1 MKLTA
6 KDLLKL
12 KIIDEIIPEPLG
24 GAHRDPDNI
33 ANDITTT
40 TTISTAPST
49 TSENSSESTTTTS
62 ATIQYTF
69 DVEKMS
75 PFTGKELP
83 PETWLNRPRRVIA
96 FKIDNNINARPQS
109 GLQEADAVHEILV
122 EGGMTR
128 FLAFFYDNTSKYLG
142 PIRSARPTDP
152 TVVRPYGGTLVVSGA
167 TAGLIPSIR
176 ELGVPVLEEQN
187 SPVMFRISNR
197 KAPHNL
203 YADTELV
210 RERIEERGFYFLQPG
225 PGPLY
230 PFGLNQNNWV
240 EGADRVT
247 VKYSEFTTVIWKL
260 DGKKYSRFIIDKYS
274 ENKEAVAHNFISQD
288 GNYTDI
294 LQTETIVV
302 LQGPIYKDQAT
313 TLPSVLTVGVGNAY
327 VFNND
332 KYIQGTWRRGD
343 INEPFVLTDLNG
355 DDIQV
360 PPSTQWVHILP
371 NEGEILI
378 DN

>member
-1 MKLTA
+1 MTLVLVSCGATT
-6 KDLLKL
+6 
-12 KIIDEIIPEPLG
+12 DESTVV
-24 GAHRDPDNI
+24 D
-33 ANDITTT
+33 TTT
-40 TTISTAPST
+40 TSLVTPTTIS
-49 TSENSSESTTTTS
+49 SEPKESTTTTEANIS
-62 ATIQYTF
+62 YVF

-75 PFTGKELP
+75 PFTGEELL
-83 PETWLNRPRRVIA
+83 PETWLKRPRRVVA

-176 ELGVPVLEEQN
+176 DLGVPVLEEQ
-187 SPVMFRISNR
+187 STPTMFRISSRN
-197 KAPHNL
+197 APHNL

-230 PFGLNQNNWV
+230 PFGLNQNNWID
-240 EGADRVT
+240 GADKIT
-247 VKYSEFTTVIWKL
+247 IKYSEFTTVIWKL
-260 DGKKYSRFIIDKYS
+260 DDNKYSRFIIDGYS
-274 ENKEAVAHNFISQD
+274 NDKDAVAHNFISQD

-294 LQTETIVV
+294 LQTETVVV
-302 LQGPIYKDQAT
+302 LQGPIYKDPAT

-327 VFNND
+327 VFN
-332 KYIQGTWRRGD
+332 KGQYIEGTWRRGD
-343 INEPFVLTDLNG
+343 ISDSFVLSDING
-355 DDIQV
+355 DNIEV

-371 NEGEILI
+371 NEGEVLI

>member
-1 MKLTA
+1 MKKVTILV
-6 KDLLKL
+6 
-12 KIIDEIIPEPLG
+12 
-24 GAHRDPDNI
+24 I
-33 ANDITTT
+33 ALVFVTC
-40 TTISTAPST
+40 ST
-49 TSENSSESTTTTS
+49 TSDETSSVEITSTTTASVTTVQQS
-62 ATIQYTF
+62 NESSTTTEPTIEYVF

-83 PETWLNRPRRVIA
+83 PETWLKRPKRVIS

-152 TVVRPYGGTLVVSGA
+152 TMVRPYGGTLVVSGA

-176 ELGVPVLEEQN
+176 ELGVPVLEEQS
-187 SPVMFRISNR
+187 SPVMFRISTRN
-197 KAPHNL
+197 APHNL

-210 RERIEERGFYFLQPG
+210 RQTIDSRGFYFLQPG

-230 PFGLNQNNWV
+230 PFGLNQNNWSD
-240 EGADRVT
+240 GANKIT
-247 VKYSEFTTVIWKL
+247 IKYSEFTSVIWKL
-260 DGKKYSRFIIDKYS
+260 DGDRYSRFIIDNYS
-274 ENKEAVAHNFISQD
+274 ENKEATAHNFISQD
-288 GNYTDI
+288 GNYSDI
-294 LQTETIVV
+294 LKTETIVV
-302 LQGPIYKDQAT
+302 IQGPLYKDKAT
-313 TLPSVLTVGVGNAY
+313 TLPSVLTVGVGNVY
-327 VFNND
+327 VFNQG
-332 KYIQGTWRRGD
+332 KYIEGTWRRGD
-343 INEPFVLTDLNG
+343 ITDPFDLTDING
-355 DDIQV
+355 NDIQV

-371 NEGEILI
+371 NEGIVSV

>member
-1 MKLTA
+1 M
-6 KDLLKL
+6 
-12 KIIDEIIPEPLG
+12 
-24 GAHRDPDNI
+24 I
-33 ANDITTT
+33 ALVFVACSTTSEELNAVDTTT
-40 TTISTAPST
+40 TTEAPVT
-49 TSENSSESTTTTS
+49 TIQQSDESTTTTEP
-62 ATIQYTF
+62 TIEYVF

-83 PETWLNRPRRVIA
+83 PETWLKRPKRVIA
-96 FKIDNNINARPQS
+96 FKIDNNIKARPQS

-152 TVVRPYGGTLVVSGA
+152 TMVRPYGGTLVVSGA

-176 ELGVPVLEEQN
+176 ELGVPVLEEQS
-187 SPVMFRISNR
+187 SPVMFRISSRN
-197 KAPHNL
+197 APHNL

-210 RERIEERGFYFLQPG
+210 RQRIEDRGFYFLQPG

-230 PFGLNQNNWV
+230 PFGLNQNNWND
-240 EGADRVT
+240 GADKIT
-247 VKYSEFTTVIWKL
+247 IKYSEFTTVIWKL
-260 DGKKYSRFIIDKYS
+260 DGDKYSRFIIDNYS
-274 ENKEAVAHNFISQD
+274 DNKEATAHNFISQD

-294 LQTETIVV
+294 LKTETIVV
-302 LQGPIYKDQAT
+302 IQGPLYKDKAT

-327 VFNND
+327 VFNQG
-332 KYIQGTWRRGD
+332 KYIEGSWRRGD
-343 INEPFVLTDLNG
+343 ITEPFVLTDING
-355 DDIQV
+355 NDIQV

-371 NEGEILI
+371 NEGLVSV

>member
-1 MKLTA
+1 MKKFTILVIALVFVACSTTS
-6 KDLLKL
+6 
-12 KIIDEIIPEPLG
+12 EEPV
-24 GAHRDPDNI
+24 AVD
-33 ANDITTT
+33 TTT
-40 TTISTAPST
+40 TTEASVT
-49 TSENSSESTTTTS
+49 TTQQSDESTTTTEP
-62 ATIQYTF
+62 TIEYVF

-83 PETWLNRPRRVIA
+83 PETWLKRPKRVIA
-96 FKIDNNINARPQS
+96 FKIDNNIKARPQS

-152 TVVRPYGGTLVVSGA
+152 TMVRPYGGTLVVSGA

-176 ELGVPVLEEQN
+176 ELGVPVLEEQS
-187 SPVMFRISNR
+187 SPVMFRISSRN
-197 KAPHNL
+197 APHNL

-210 RERIEERGFYFLQPG
+210 RQRIDDRGFYFLQPG

-230 PFGLNQNNWV
+230 PFGLNQNNWND
-240 EGADRVT
+240 GADKIT
-247 VKYSEFTTVIWKL
+247 IKYSEFTTVIWKL
-260 DGKKYSRFIIDKYS
+260 DGDKYSRFIIDNYS
-274 ENKEAVAHNFISQD
+274 DNKEATAHNFISQD

-294 LQTETIVV
+294 LKTETIVV
-302 LQGPIYKDQAT
+302 IQGPLYKDKAT

-327 VFNND
+327 VFNQG
-332 KYIQGTWRRGD
+332 KYIEGSWRRGD
-343 INEPFVLTDLNG
+343 ITEPFVLTDING
-355 DDIQV
+355 NDIQV

-371 NEGEILI
+371 NEGLVSV

>member
-1 MKLTA
+1 MIALVFVSCSTTS
-6 KDLLKL
+6 
-12 KIIDEIIPEPLG
+12 EEPV
-24 GAHRDPDNI
+24 AVD
-33 ANDITTT
+33 TTT
-40 TTISTAPST
+40 TTEAPAT
-49 TSENSSESTTTTS
+49 TIQQTDDSTTTTEP
-62 ATIQYTF
+62 TIEYVF

-83 PETWLNRPRRVIA
+83 PETWLKRPKRVIA
-96 FKIDNNINARPQS
+96 FKIDNNIKARPQS

-152 TVVRPYGGTLVVSGA
+152 TMVRPYGGTLVVSGA

-176 ELGVPVLEEQN
+176 ELGVPVLEEQS
-187 SPVMFRISNR
+187 SPVMFRISSRN
-197 KAPHNL
+197 APHNL

-210 RERIEERGFYFLQPG
+210 RQRIEDRGFYFLQPG

-230 PFGLNQNNWV
+230 PFGLNQNNWND
-240 EGADRVT
+240 GADKIT
-247 VKYSEFTTVIWKL
+247 IKYSEFTTVIWKL
-260 DGKKYSRFIIDKYS
+260 DGDKYSRFIIDNYS
-274 ENKEAVAHNFISQD
+274 DNKEATAHNFISQD

-294 LQTETIVV
+294 LKTETIVV
-302 LQGPIYKDQAT
+302 IQGPLYKDKAT

-327 VFNND
+327 VINQG
-332 KYIQGTWRRGD
+332 KYIEGSWRRGD
-343 INEPFVLTDLNG
+343 ITEPFVLTDING
-355 DDIQV
+355 NDIEV

-371 NEGEILI
+371 NEGLVSI

>member
-1 MKLTA
+1 MKKFTI
-6 KDLLKL
+6 LLIAL
-12 KIIDEIIPEPLG
+12 VFVACSTTSEEP
-24 GAHRDPDNI
+24 I
-33 ANDITTT
+33 AVDTTT
-40 TTISTAPST
+40 TTEAPAT
-49 TSENSSESTTTTS
+49 TIQQTDESTTTTEP
-62 ATIQYTF
+62 TIEYVF

-83 PETWLNRPRRVIA
+83 PETWLKRPKRVIA
-96 FKIDNNINARPQS
+96 FKIDNNIKARPQS

-152 TVVRPYGGTLVVSGA
+152 TMVRPYGGTLVVSGA

-176 ELGVPVLEEQN
+176 ELGVPVLEEQS
-187 SPVMFRISNR
+187 SPVMFRISSRN
-197 KAPHNL
+197 APHNL

-210 RERIEERGFYFLQPG
+210 RQRIEDRGFYFLQPG

-230 PFGLNQNNWV
+230 PFGLNQNNWND
-240 EGADRVT
+240 GADKIT
-247 VKYSEFTTVIWKL
+247 IKYSEFTTVIWKL
-260 DGKKYSRFIIDKYS
+260 DGDKYSRFIIDNYS
-274 ENKEAVAHNFISQD
+274 DNKEATAHNFISQD

-294 LQTETIVV
+294 LKTETIVV
-302 LQGPIYKDQAT
+302 IQGPLYKDKAT

-327 VFNND
+327 VINQG
-332 KYIQGTWRRGD
+332 KYIEGSWRRGD
-343 INEPFVLTDLNG
+343 ITEPFVLTDING
-355 DDIQV
+355 NDIEV

-371 NEGEILI
+371 NEGLVSI

>member
-1 MKLTA
+1 MKKILSIF
-6 KDLLKL
+6 LLL
-12 KIIDEIIPEPLG
+12 VLVACGSSDG
-24 GAHRDPDNI
+24 DNSV
-33 ANDITTT
+33 NDVITTT
-40 TTISTAPST
+40 TTLTAPST
-49 TSENSSESTTTTS
+49 TLNNSKESTTTTA

-240 EGADRVT
+240 KGADKIT
-247 VKYSEFTTVIWKL
+247 VKYSDFTTVIWKL
-260 DGKKYSRFIIDKYS
+260 DDEKYSRFIIDKYS
-274 ENKEAVAHNFISQD
+274 DNKEAVAHNFISQD

-343 INEPFVLTDLNG
+343 INESFVLTDLDGNE
-355 DDIQV
+355 IQV

-378 DN
+378 EN

>member
-1 MKLTA
+1 MKKFTI
-6 KDLLKL
+6 LL
-12 KIIDEIIPEPLG
+12 
-24 GAHRDPDNI
+24 I
-33 ANDITTT
+33 ALVFVACSTTSEESIAVDTTT
-40 TTISTAPST
+40 TTEAPAT
-49 TSENSSESTTTTS
+49 TIQQTDESTTTTEP
-62 ATIQYTF
+62 TIEYLF

-83 PETWLNRPRRVIA
+83 PEIWLKRPKRVIA
-96 FKIDNNINARPQS
+96 FKIDNNIKARPQS

-152 TVVRPYGGTLVVSGA
+152 TMVRPYGGTLVVSGA

-176 ELGVPVLEEQN
+176 ELGVPVLEEQS
-187 SPVMFRISNR
+187 SPVMFRISSRN
-197 KAPHNL
+197 APHNL

-210 RERIEERGFYFLQPG
+210 RQRIEDRGFYFLQPG

-230 PFGLNQNNWV
+230 PFGLNQNNWND
-240 EGADRVT
+240 GADKIT
-247 VKYSEFTTVIWKL
+247 IKYSEFTTVIWKL
-260 DGKKYSRFIIDKYS
+260 DGDKYSRFIVDNYS
-274 ENKEAVAHNFISQD
+274 DNNEATAHNFISQD

-294 LQTETIVV
+294 LKTETIVV
-302 LQGPIYKDQAT
+302 IQGPLYKDKAT

-327 VFNND
+327 VINQG
-332 KYIQGTWRRGD
+332 KYIEGSWRRGD
-343 INEPFVLTDLNG
+343 INEPFVLTDING
-355 DDIQV
+355 NDIEV

-371 NEGEILI
+371 NEGLVSI

>member
-1 MKLTA
+1 MIALVFVACSTTS
-6 KDLLKL
+6 
-12 KIIDEIIPEPLG
+12 EEPV
-24 GAHRDPDNI
+24 AVD
-33 ANDITTT
+33 TTT
-40 TTISTAPST
+40 TTEAPAT
-49 TSENSSESTTTTS
+49 TIQQTDESTTTTEP
-62 ATIQYTF
+62 TIEYVF

-83 PETWLNRPRRVIA
+83 PETWLKRPKRVIA
-96 FKIDNNINARPQS
+96 FKIDNNIKARPQS

-152 TVVRPYGGTLVVSGA
+152 TMVRPYGGTLVVSGA

-176 ELGVPVLEEQN
+176 ELGVPVLEEQS
-187 SPVMFRISNR
+187 SPVMFRISSRN
-197 KAPHNL
+197 APHNL

-210 RERIEERGFYFLQPG
+210 RQRIEDRGFYFLQPG

-230 PFGLNQNNWV
+230 PFGLNQNNWND
-240 EGADRVT
+240 GADKIT
-247 VKYSEFTTVIWKL
+247 IKYSEFTTVIWKL
-260 DGKKYSRFIIDKYS
+260 DGDKYSRFIIDNYS
-274 ENKEAVAHNFISQD
+274 DNKEATAHNFISQD

-294 LQTETIVV
+294 LKTETIVV
-302 LQGPIYKDQAT
+302 IQGPLYKDKAT

-327 VFNND
+327 VFNQG
-332 KYIQGTWRRGD
+332 KYIEGSWRRGD
-343 INEPFVLTDLNG
+343 ITEPFVLTDING
-355 DDIQV
+355 NDIEV

-371 NEGEILI
+371 NEGLVSI

>member
-1 MKLTA
+1 MKKILSLI
-6 KDLLKL
+6 LLL
-12 KIIDEIIPEPLG
+12 VLVACGSSDG
-24 GAHRDPDNI
+24 DDS
-33 ANDITTT
+33 ANDTTT
-40 TTISTAPST
+40 TTTTSTSPST
-49 TSENSSESTTTTS
+49 TSANSSESTTTTA

-240 EGADRVT
+240 NGADKIT
-247 VKYSEFTTVIWKL
+247 VKYSDFTTVIWKL
-260 DGKKYSRFIIDKYS
+260 DGEKYSRFIIDKYS
-274 ENKEAVAHNFISQD
+274 ENKEAVAHNFVSQD

-343 INEPFVLTDLNG
+343 INEPFILTDLNG

>member
-1 MKLTA
+1 M
-6 KDLLKL
+6 
-12 KIIDEIIPEPLG
+12 
-24 GAHRDPDNI
+24 I
-33 ANDITTT
+33 ALVFVACSTTSEETITVDTTT
-40 TTISTAPST
+40 TTEAPAT
-49 TSENSSESTTTTS
+49 TVQQTDDSTTTTEP
-62 ATIQYTF
+62 TIEFVF

-83 PETWLNRPRRVIA
+83 PETWLKRPKRVIA
-96 FKIDNNINARPQS
+96 FKIDNNIKARPQS

-152 TVVRPYGGTLVVSGA
+152 TMVRPYGGTLVVSGA

-176 ELGVPVLEEQN
+176 ELGVPVLEEQS
-187 SPVMFRISNR
+187 SPVMFRISSRN
-197 KAPHNL
+197 APHNL

-210 RERIEERGFYFLQPG
+210 RQRIEDRGFYFLQPG

-230 PFGLNQNNWV
+230 PFGLNQNNWND
-240 EGADRVT
+240 GADKIT
-247 VKYSEFTTVIWKL
+247 IKYSEFTTVIWKL
-260 DGKKYSRFIIDKYS
+260 DGDKYSRFIIDNYS
-274 ENKEAVAHNFISQD
+274 DNKEATAHNFISQD

-294 LQTETIVV
+294 LKTETIVV
-302 LQGPIYKDQAT
+302 IQGPLYKDKAT

-327 VFNND
+327 VINQG
-332 KYIQGTWRRGD
+332 KYIEGSWRRGD
-343 INEPFVLTDLNG
+343 ITEPFVLTDING
-355 DDIQV
+355 NDIEV

-371 NEGEILI
+371 NEGLVSI

>member
-1 MKLTA
+1 MKKFTI
-6 KDLLKL
+6 LL
-12 KIIDEIIPEPLG
+12 
-24 GAHRDPDNI
+24 I
-33 ANDITTT
+33 ALVFVACSTTSEESIAVDTTT
-40 TTISTAPST
+40 TTEAPAT
-49 TSENSSESTTTTS
+49 TIQQTDESTTTTEP
-62 ATIQYTF
+62 TIEYVF

-83 PETWLNRPRRVIA
+83 PETWLKRPKRVIA
-96 FKIDNNINARPQS
+96 FKIDNNIKARPQS

-152 TVVRPYGGTLVVSGA
+152 TMVRPYGGTLVVSGA

-176 ELGVPVLEEQN
+176 DLGVPVLEEQS
-187 SPVMFRISNR
+187 SPVMFRISSRN
-197 KAPHNL
+197 APHNL

-210 RERIEERGFYFLQPG
+210 RQRIEDRGFYFLQPG

-230 PFGLNQNNWV
+230 PFGLNQNNWND
-240 EGADRVT
+240 GADKIT
-247 VKYSEFTTVIWKL
+247 IKYSEFTTVIWKL
-260 DGKKYSRFIIDKYS
+260 DGDKYSRFIIDNYS
-274 ENKEAVAHNFISQD
+274 DNKEATAHNFISQD

-294 LQTETIVV
+294 LKTETIVV
-302 LQGPIYKDQAT
+302 IQGPLYKDKAT
-313 TLPSVLTVGVGNAY
+313 TLPSVLTVGVGNTY
-327 VFNND
+327 VFNQG
-332 KYIQGTWRRGD
+332 KYIEGSWRRGD
-343 INEPFVLTDLNG
+343 INEPFVLTDING
-355 DDIQV
+355 NDIQV

-371 NEGEILI
+371 NEGLVSV

>member
-1 MKLTA
+1 MISLVFVACSTA
-6 KDLLKL
+6 SEESITED
-12 KIIDEIIPEPLG
+12 
-24 GAHRDPDNI
+24 
-33 ANDITTT
+33 TTT
-40 TTISTAPST
+40 TTEAPAIT
-49 TSENSSESTTTTS
+49 VQQTDESTTTS
-62 ATIQYTF
+62 EPTIEYVF

-83 PETWLNRPRRVIA
+83 PETWLKRPKRVIA
-96 FKIDNNINARPQS
+96 FKIDNNIKARPQS

-176 ELGVPVLEEQN
+176 ELGVPVLEEQL
-187 SPVMFRISNR
+187 SPYMFRISSRN
-197 KAPHNL
+197 APHNL

-210 RERIEERGFYFLQPG
+210 RQRIDDRGFYFLQPG

-230 PFGLNQNNWV
+230 PFGLNQNNWN
-240 EGADRVT
+240 EGAERIT

-260 DGKKYSRFIIDKYS
+260 DRDKYSRFIIDSYS
-274 ENKEAVAHNFISQD
+274 DNKEATAHNFITQD

-294 LQTETIVV
+294 LKAETIVV
-302 LQGPIYKDQAT
+302 IQGPLYKDKAT

-327 VFNND
+327 VFNQG
-332 KYIQGTWRRGD
+332 KYIEGSWRRGD
-343 INEPFVLTDLNG
+343 ISEPFVLTDSDGN
-355 DDIQV
+355 DIEV

-371 NEGEILI
+371 NEGIVSV

>member
-1 MKLTA
+1 M
-6 KDLLKL
+6 
-12 KIIDEIIPEPLG
+12 
-24 GAHRDPDNI
+24 I
-33 ANDITTT
+33 AIVFVACSTTSDDTISVDTTT
-40 TTISTAPST
+40 TTEAPDT
-49 TSENSSESTTTTS
+49 TIQQTDESTTTTE
-62 ATIQYTF
+62 AVIEYDF

-83 PETWLNRPRRVIA
+83 PETWLNRPKRVIA
-96 FKIDNNINARPQS
+96 FKIDNNIKARPQS

-152 TVVRPYGGTLVVSGA
+152 TMVRPYGGTLVVSGA
-167 TAGLIPSIR
+167 TAGLIPAIR
-176 ELGVPVLEEQN
+176 ELGVPVLEEQ
-187 SPVMFRISNR
+187 STPVMFRISSRN
-197 KAPHNL
+197 APHNL

-210 RERIEERGFYFLQPG
+210 RQRIDDRGFYFLQPG

-240 EGADRVT
+240 NGADKIT
-247 VKYSEFTTVIWKL
+247 IKYSEFTSVIWKL
-260 DGKKYSRFIIDKYS
+260 DGDKYSRFIIDNYS
-274 ENKEAVAHNFISQD
+274 DNKEATAHNFISQD

-294 LQTETIVV
+294 LKTETVV
-302 LQGPIYKDQAT
+302 VIQGPLYKDKAT

-327 VFNND
+327 VFNQG
-332 KYIQGTWRRGD
+332 KYIEGSWRRGD
-343 INEPFVLTDLNG
+343 ITEPFVLTDING
-355 DDIQV
+355 NDIQV

-371 NEGEILI
+371 NDGLVSI